1 MAQVKLRNVSKVFNK
16 DNLVVK
22 DINLDIQDGEFFTI
36 VGPSGCG
43 KSTILNMVA
52 GLEEVTHGE
61 ILFNG
66 QIVNDIPPAKRN
78 VAMVFQSYALY
89 PHKNVFENIAF
100 PLRTRKV
107 NRQDVEN
114 KVKEVARILGL
125 ESLLYKKPKELS
137 GGQRQRVALGRAIV
151 REPSVFLL
159 DEPLSNLDAKLRI
172 YMRAE
177 LKRLH
182 HQLKI
187 TTIYVTH
194 DQAEAMTLSD
204 RVALLFEGRIQQCDK
219 PEVLYNNPTN
229 RIVAEFIGSPAIN
242 LIQAKISENK
252 KQTEIIFDSEEKLSL
267 PNKLKF
273 KPKNDSILF
282 GIRPEDMEVS
292 LNSKEGYLKG
302 ELFAVEPT
310 GSNTYLDILWNGKRL
325 KAEVSPDFKANTDQN
340 IHFSF
345 NLNRCH
351 LFDLRS
357 GENIRQ
363 G

>member
-1 MAQVKLRNVSKVFNK
+1 MAQVKLRNVSKIFSK
-16 DNLVVK
+16 DDLVVK

-43 KSTILNMVA
+43 KSTILNMIA

-61 ILFNG
+61 ILFDN

-100 PLRTRKV
+100 PLRTRKM
-107 NRQDVEN
+107 NRREIEN
-114 KVKEVARILGL
+114 KVKEIAQTLGL
-125 ESLLYKKPKELS
+125 ENLLQKKPKELS

-151 REPSVFLL
+151 RQPRLFLL

-172 YMRAE
+172 YMRVE

-182 HQLKI
+182 RELKI

-204 RVALLFEGRIQQCDK
+204 RVALLFEGKIQQCDK
-219 PEVLYNNPTN
+219 PEVLYNSPAN
-229 RIVAEFIGSPAIN
+229 RIVAEFIGSPAMN
-242 LIQAKISENK
+242 LIQAKILK
-252 KQTEIIFDSEEKLSL
+252 KEDVKIIFDSGEQIFL
-267 PNKLKF
+267 PQERKF
-273 KPKNDSILF
+273 KPKDDFILF
-282 GIRPEDMEVS
+282 GIRSEDVQVS
-292 LNSKEGYLKG
+292 LNLKEGYLVGK
-302 ELFAVEPT
+302 LFAIEPL
-310 GSNTYLDILWNGKRL
+310 GNSTYLDILWNEKRL
-325 KAEVSPDFKANTDQN
+325 RAEVSPDFKASIDQN
-340 IHFSF
+340 IYFSF

-351 LFDLRS
+351 LFDLKS

>member
-1 MAQVKLRNVSKVFNK
+1 MAKVELKNVSKFFNK

-22 DINLDIQDGEFFTI
+22 DINLDIRDGEFFTI

-43 KSTILNMVA
+43 KSTILNMIA

-61 ILFNG
+61 ILFDD
-66 QIVNDIPPAKRN
+66 QIVNNIPPAKRN

-107 NRQDVEN
+107 NRRDVEN
-114 KVKEVARILGL
+114 RVKEVAGILGL
-125 ESLLYKKPKELS
+125 ENLLHKKPKELS

-151 REPSVFLL
+151 RKPSIFLL
-159 DEPLSNLDAKLRI
+159 DEPLSNLDAKLRV

-182 HQLKI
+182 RQLKI

-204 RVALLFEGRIQQCDK
+204 RVALFFEGRIQQCDK
-219 PEVLYNNPTN
+219 PEVLYNNPAN
-229 RIVAEFIGSPAIN
+229 RIVAEFIGSPAMN
-242 LIQAKISENK
+242 LIQAKISEK
-252 KQTEIIFDSEEKLSL
+252 KGQMETIFDSGEKLFL
-267 PNKLKF
+267 PEELKF
-273 KPKNDSILF
+273 KPKDDSVLF
-282 GIRPEDMEVS
+282 GIRPEDVEVS
-292 LNSKEGYLKG
+292 LNFKEGYFKG
-302 ELFAVEPT
+302 ELFAIEPT
-310 GSNTYLDILWNGKRL
+310 GSSTYLDILWNGNRL
-325 KAEVSPDFKANTDQN
+325 KAEVSPDFKANIDQN
-340 IHFSF
+340 IYFLF

-351 LFDLRS
+351 LFDLKS
-357 GENIRQ
+357 GENIK

>member
-1 MAQVKLRNVSKVFNK
+1 MAKVELKNVSKFFNK

-43 KSTILNMVA
+43 KSTILNMIA
-52 GLEEVTHGE
+52 GLEGVTHGE
-61 ILFNG
+61 ILFDD

-107 NRQDVEN
+107 NRRDVEN

-125 ESLLYKKPKELS
+125 ESLLHKKPKELS

-151 REPSVFLL
+151 REPSIFLL

-182 HQLKI
+182 RKLKV

-229 RIVAEFIGSPAIN
+229 RIVAEFIGSPAMN
-242 LIQAKISENK
+242 LIQARISENK
-252 KQTEIIFDSEEKLSL
+252 ERTEIIFDSEEKLSL
-267 PNKLKF
+267 PEELEF
-273 KPKNDSILF
+273 KPKDDSVLF
-282 GIRPEDMEVS
+282 GIRPEDVEVS
-292 LNSKEGYLKG
+292 LNPKEGHFKG
-302 ELFAVEPT
+302 ELFAIEPT
-310 GSNTYLDILWNGKRL
+310 GSSTYLDILWNRNRL
-325 KAEVSPDFKANTDQN
+325 KAEVSPDFKATIDQN
-340 IHFSF
+340 IYFSF

-351 LFDLRS
+351 LFDLKS
-357 GENIRQ
+357 GKNTK